1 MQAKV
6 TWAGGMRFV
15 GSGDTGHGI
24 LMESKLSDT
33 PQVASSP
40 MEVVLM
46 ALGGC
51 SSVDIVDIMQKMRQD
66 LTSLEVVIKAERVKD
81 FPRVFTKAD
90 LEFVASGE
98 GLTETNLQRAVALSM
113 EKYCSVAAILR
124 KSGCEITYSHKLAAP
139 KPKQRAEPDK
149 AV

>member
-24 LMESKLSDT
+24 LMESKLADT

-90 LEFVASGE
+90 LEFVVGGE
-98 GLTETNLQRAVALSM
+98 GLTEANLQRAVALSM

-124 KSGCEITYSHKLAAP
+124 KSGCEITYSHKLAPP
-139 KPKQRAEPDK
+139 KVKPRAEPDR
-149 AV
+149 AL

>member
-24 LMESKLSDT
+24 LMESKLADT

-51 SSVDIVDIMQKMRQD
+51 SSVDIVDIMRKQRQE
-66 LTSLEVVIKAERVKD
+66 LSSLEVEIKAERVKD

-90 LEFVASGE
+90 LAFVASGE
-98 GLTETNLQRAVALSM
+98 GLTEAGLQRAVALSM

-124 KSGCEITYSHKLAAP
+124 KSGCEVTYSHKLAPVKPAP
-139 KPKQRAEPDK
+139 PAE
-149 AV
+149 

>member
-51 SSVDIVDIMQKMRQD
+51 SSVDIVDIMRKQRQE
-66 LTSLEVVIKAERVKD
+66 LSHLEVHIKAERVKD
-81 FPRVFTKAD
+81 FPRVFTKA
-90 LEFVASGE
+90 EMVFTAWGE
-98 GLTETNLQRAVALSM
+98 GLTETGLQRAVALSM

-124 KSGCEITYSHKLAAP
+124 KSGCEVTYTHKLE
-139 KPKQRAEPDK
+139 KPKALPAETS
-149 AV
+149 A

>member
-1 MQAKV
+1 
-6 TWAGGMRFV
+6 MRFV

-24 LMESKLSDT
+24 LMESKLAET

-51 SSVDIVDIMQKMRQD
+51 SSVDIVDIMRKQRQE
-66 LTSLEVVIKAERVKD
+66 LAHLEVSIKAERVKD
-81 FPRVFTKAD
+81 FPRVFTKA
-90 LEFVASGE
+90 EMVFSAWGE
-98 GLTETNLQRAVALSM
+98 GLTETGLQRAVALSM

-124 KSGCEITYSHKLAAP
+124 KSGCEVTYTQKLE
-139 KPKQRAEPDK
+139 KPKSLPAETS
-149 AV
+149 A

>member
-24 LMESKLSDT
+24 LMESKLAET

-51 SSVDIVDIMQKMRQD
+51 SSVDIVDIMRKMRQD
-66 LTSLEVVIKAERVKD
+66 LSHLEVVINAERVKD

-90 LEFVASGE
+90 LEFVAWGE
-98 GLTETNLQRAVALSM
+98 GLTDANLQRAVALSM

-124 KSGCEITYSHKLAAP
+124 KSGCEITYSYKLQEPKKAP
-139 KPKQRAEPDK
+139 PAE
-149 AV
+149 

>member
-24 LMESKLSDT
+24 LMESKLADT

-40 MEVVLM
+40 MEVILM

-51 SSVDIVDIMQKMRQD
+51 SSVDIVEIMRKQRQE
-66 LTSLEVVIKAERVKD
+66 LTHLEVAIKAERVPD
-81 FPRVFTKAD
+81 YPRVFTKAD
-90 LEFVASGE
+90 LEFTASGD
-98 GLTETNLQRAVALSM
+98 GLTDKALERAVALSM
-113 EKYCSVAAILR
+113 DKYCSVAGILR
-124 KSGCEITYSHKLAAP
+124 KSGCEITYRHKLVAP
-139 KPKQRAEPDK
+139 KKAPAE
-149 AV
+149 

>member
-24 LMESKLSDT
+24 LMESKLADT

-51 SSVDIVDIMQKMRQD
+51 SSVDVVDIMRKQRQE
-66 LTSLEVVIKAERVKD
+66 LSHLEVAIKAERVQD

-90 LEFVASGE
+90 LEFTAAGE
-98 GLTETNLQRAVALSM
+98 GLTESALQRAVALSM

-124 KSGCEITYSHKLAAP
+124 KSGCEVTYRHKLMELPKKPAA
-139 KPKQRAEPDK
+139 E
-149 AV
+149 

>member
-1 MQAKV
+1 M
-6 TWAGGMRFV
+6 

-24 LMESKLSDT
+24 LMESKLADT

-51 SSVDIVDIMQKMRQD
+51 SSVDIVDIMRKQRQE
-66 LTSLEVVIKAERVKD
+66 LSSLEVAIKAERVQD

-90 LEFVASGE
+90 LQFSASGE
-98 GLTETNLQRAVALSM
+98 GLTDTGLQRAVALSM

-124 KSGCEITYSHKLAAP
+124 KSGCEITYSHKLVEPKKAAAP
-139 KPKQRAEPDK
+139 
-149 AV
+149 

>member
-1 MQAKV
+1 
-6 TWAGGMRFV
+6 
-15 GSGDTGHGI
+15 
-24 LMESKLSDT
+24 
-33 PQVASSP
+33 
-40 MEVVLM
+40 M

-90 LEFVASGE
+90 LEFVVGGE
-98 GLTETNLQRAVALSM
+98 GLTEANLERAVALSM

-124 KSGCEITYSHKLAAP
+124 KSGCEITYSHKLAPA
-139 KPKQRAEPDK
+139 KPQQRAEPDR
-149 AV
+149 AL

>member
-1 MQAKV
+1 
-6 TWAGGMRFV
+6 MRFV

-24 LMESKLSDT
+24 LMESKLADT

-51 SSVDIVDIMQKMRQD
+51 SSVDIVDIMRKQRQE
-66 LTSLEVVIKAERVKD
+66 LSSLEVAIKAERVQD

-90 LEFVASGE
+90 LQFSASGE
-98 GLTETNLQRAVALSM
+98 GLTDTGLQRAVALSM

-124 KSGCEITYSHKLAAP
+124 KSGCEITYSHKLVEPKKAAAP
-139 KPKQRAEPDK
+139 
-149 AV
+149 